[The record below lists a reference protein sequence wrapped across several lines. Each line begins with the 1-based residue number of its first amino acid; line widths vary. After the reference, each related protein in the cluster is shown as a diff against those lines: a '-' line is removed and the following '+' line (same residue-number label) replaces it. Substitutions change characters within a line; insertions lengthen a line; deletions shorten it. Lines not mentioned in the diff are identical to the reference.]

1 MLANAGCPSH
11 QLRNLDMSVDMK
23 KYASDEL
30 TTAELDHLI
39 ICHSSFQVVGVA
51 DIGRVVERIEGRI
64 EKSGMKCR
72 VFTEYRSASLISIFS
87 PAAVLG
93 VGAAIGIAA
102 HNLATYNPDYE
113 IGKNKISSTVTVK
126 YVK

>member
-1 MLANAGCPSH
+1 
-11 QLRNLDMSVDMK
+11 MSVDIK

-51 DIGRVVERIEGRI
+51 DIGRVVEMIEGRI
-64 EKSGMKCR
+64 EKSDLKCR
-72 VFTEYRSASLISIFS
+72 VYTEYRSASLATIFS
-87 PAAVLG
+87 PAAILG

-102 HNLATYNPDYE
+102 HNLATYDPDYE
-113 IGKNKISSTVTVK
+113 IGKNKIAGTVTVK
-126 YVK
+126 YMK

>member
-1 MLANAGCPSH
+1 
-11 QLRNLDMSVDMK
+11 MSVDMK

-51 DIGRVVERIEGRI
+51 DIGQVVERIEGRI

-72 VFTEYRSASLISIFS
+72 VYTEYRSASVVSSFG

-93 VGAAIGIAA
+93 VGAAIGMAA
-102 HNLATYNPDYE
+102 HKLATFNPDYE
-113 IGKNKISSTVTVK
+113 RGKNNIAGIVTVK
-126 YVK
+126 YMK